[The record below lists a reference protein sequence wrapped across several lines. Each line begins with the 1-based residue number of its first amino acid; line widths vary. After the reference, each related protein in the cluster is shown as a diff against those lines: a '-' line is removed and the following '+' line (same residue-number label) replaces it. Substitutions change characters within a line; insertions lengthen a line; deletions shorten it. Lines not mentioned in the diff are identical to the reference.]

1 MQSNSGIIT
10 LPGLASV
17 NETMGALEKALTA
30 HGISIYARIDQQ
42 AEAEKAGMNLKPLR
56 LLIFGNPKGGIPL
69 MNANPLCGLDLP
81 LKVLVWQD
89 DEKKIWVSYNSF
101 PYLQNRFDLPADL
114 IQKISG
120 TEKIIQQALQG

>member
-42 AEAEKAGMNLKPLR
+42 AEAEKAGLNLKPLR

-69 MNANPLCGLDLP
+69 INANPLCGLDLP

-120 TEKIIQQALQG
+120 AEKIIQQALQG

>member
-120 TEKIIQQALQG
+120 TEKIIHQALQG

>member
-42 AEAEKAGMNLKPLR
+42 AEAEKAGLSLKPLR

>member
-17 NETMGALEKALTA
+17 DETMGALEKALTA